1 MIRNP
6 AVAGQFYP
14 ESKTSLLREV
24 ESLIDS
30 KAIKSDA
37 IGVVSPHAGYVYS
50 GSVAGS
56 VFSSIKPKGNYVILG
71 PNHTGLGERFG
82 LDKGRAWKTPMAD
95 VRVNRVL
102 ADAIIDRSR
111 NIKYDSLSHAHEH
124 SIEVQLPF
132 LQVLQEDFEFV
143 PICVSYAD
151 LDAYILTGKAI
162 AEAIKDVKLQKDT
175 VIVASSD
182 MTHYEPQEDARK
194 KDSLAIEAILALDEK
209 SLVDRVAEMGI
220 TMCGFAPV
228 AIMLAAAKELGASS
242 ARLVRYQTS
251 GDTSGDY
258 SSVVGY
264 AGIIVE

>member
-111 NIKYDSLSHAHEH
+111 YQIRQS
-124 SIEVQLPF
+124 F
-132 LQVLQEDFEFV
+132 
-143 PICVSYAD
+143 
-151 LDAYILTGKAI
+151 
-162 AEAIKDVKLQKDT
+162 
-175 VIVASSD
+175 
-182 MTHYEPQEDARK
+182 AR
-194 KDSLAIEAILALDEK
+194 A
-209 SLVDRVAEMGI
+209 
-220 TMCGFAPV
+220 
-228 AIMLAAAKELGASS
+228 
-242 ARLVRYQTS
+242 
-251 GDTSGDY
+251 
-258 SSVVGY
+258 
-264 AGIIVE
+264 